1 MQSLLKCISCG
12 AEYPIDQLVYDC
24 PSCGGLLDVQHDLE
38 SLHGRVSRQL
48 FDERLGALA
57 APYRSGV
64 WRFKEL
70 VYPGAANDRIVSR
83 PEGNTNLYETPWL
96 ARWAGL
102 KHLWLKHEG
111 ENPTGSF
118 KDRGMTGGVTQARIL
133 GMRRVA
139 CASTGNTS
147 ASLASYAALGGLSAI
162 VFFQEGQV
170 ALGKLAQAVAYGATC
185 VQIPGDFDI
194 AMRLVRQV
202 ADALGIYLLNSV
214 NPFRLEGQKTI
225 VFELL
230 QQLRWQI
237 PDWIV
242 VPGGNLGNS
251 SAFGKALHELHE
263 LGLIDRLPRLAV
275 IQAAGANPLYRG
287 YRAGFSTH
295 ERVEAHTLAT
305 AIKIGDPVNYDKAV
319 RALRWTD
326 GVVEEVTD
334 QEILDAKAQIDASGI
349 GCEPASAC
357 ALAGTRKLA
366 EGGVIRPDEKVV
378 GILTGHVLKDPSI
391 IVDYH
396 AEQLDGIAARY
407 ANHLHRIEPSLNAVR
422 ELLAAVGNEELEHA

>member
-12 AEYPIDQLVYDC
+12 TEYAIDQQIYTC
-24 PSCGGLLDVQHDLE
+24 PNCGGLLDVLHDLE
-38 SLHGRVSRQL
+38 GMGGRISHEL
-48 FDERLGALA
+48 FDQRLGTLQP
-57 APYRSGV
+57 PYSSGV

-70 VYPGAANDRIVSR
+70 VYPDVPDELIISR
-83 PEGNTNLYETPWL
+83 PEGNTNLYQVPRL
-96 ARWAGL
+96 AQWAGL
-102 KHLWLKHEG
+102 KYLWLKHEG

-118 KDRGMTGGVTQARIL
+118 KDRGMTGGVTQARVL
-133 GMRRVA
+133 GINQIA

-147 ASLASYAALGGLSAI
+147 ASLASYAARGGMQAV

-185 VQIPGDFDI
+185 IQIPADFDT

-202 ADALGIYLLNSV
+202 ADAFGIYLLNSV

-225 VFELL
+225 IFETL
-230 QQLRWQI
+230 QQLRWQV
-237 PDWIV
+237 PDWII

-251 SAFGKALHELHE
+251 SAFGKALKELYD

-275 IQAAGANPLYRG
+275 IQAAGANPLYQS
-287 YRAGFSTH
+287 YQANFATH
-295 ERVEAHTLAT
+295 ERVSAHTLAT

-319 RALRWTD
+319 RALHWTD
-326 GVVEEVTD
+326 GVVEEVSD
-334 QEILDAKAQIDASGI
+334 QEILDAKAQIDAAGI

-357 ALAGTRKLA
+357 SLAGARKLA
-366 EGGVIRPDEKVV
+366 AAGIIRPGEKVI
-378 GILTGHVLKDPSI
+378 GILTGHILKDPSL

-396 AEQLDGIAARY
+396 AGQLEGIDSRY
-407 ANHLHRIEPSLNAVR
+407 ANRLLRAEPTLEAVQSL
-422 ELLAAVGNEELEHA
+422 LSDKTGLD